1 MKLPFWATIFTI
13 TGVIILCALGS
24 WQVKR
29 LVWKTNLVER
39 IKAEVTIDSSAVAIA
54 PEDDLSEI
62 LLKRGFLKGEFLHD
76 KTILIQAR
84 TYKSHPGYHII
95 TPFKMADYN
104 DKVMFVN
111 RGWIPV
117 ELTFEDDIVIKP
129 RGLIMIT
136 GALRPAPEYNRFVP
150 QNSPSED
157 QWYRISP
164 QEIAEA
170 YDIKDFYSKNI
181 FYKELR
187 NIKRGIPD
195 MPVPAAIEVSINNN
209 HAGYALFWFAMAITL
224 AVIYGLRFIA
234 PQFRKKF

>member
-29 LVWKTNLVER
+29 LIWKTNLIER
-39 IKAEVTIDSSAVAIA
+39 IQAEVTIDSSAVAIA
-54 PEDDLSEI
+54 PEDDLSEM

-84 TYKSHPGYHII
+84 TYKGHPGYHII

-104 DKVMFVN
+104 DKIMFVN

-136 GALRPAPEYNRFVP
+136 GALRPAPEYNSFIP
-150 QNSPSED
+150 KNSPSED

-164 QEIAEA
+164 CLL
-170 YDIKDFYSKNI
+170 YTSPSPRD
-181 FYKELR
+181 
-187 NIKRGIPD
+187 
-195 MPVPAAIEVSINNN
+195 V
-209 HAGYALFWFAMAITL
+209 
-224 AVIYGLRFIA
+224 
-234 PQFRKKF
+234 